1 MSHICLFEQRPRL
14 CSDYQQKS
22 NLLNIQILS
31 GWVFECLDG
40 TKLKTKT
47 WNLFIFKIPIRFLL
61 KHLILDVLVVRIRF
75 KIFLSLNNKV
85 KTGDGNARIIHIFIL
100 MYQSP
105 GYPVIRQGAYLEKRW
120 CTFIFP
126 TSILKAS
133 SHVGNAYV
141 VTKSTHADT
150 VGCFWTHNSFD
161 HSLAINTVDS
171 LPEQI
176 WFEKQSDFPAVST

>member
-75 KIFLSLNNKV
+75 KIFLCFTQASLNNKEMPELFIYSYLCTSLQV
-85 KTGDGNARIIHIFIL
+85 ILWSDRVLIWRKGDALSFFLHPFWKPRHML
-100 MYQSP
+100 AM
-105 GYPVIRQGAYLEKRW
+105 
-120 CTFIFP
+120 P
-126 TSILKAS
+126 TL
-133 SHVGNAYV
+133 
-141 VTKSTHADT
+141 
-150 VGCFWTHNSFD
+150 
-161 HSLAINTVDS
+161 
-171 LPEQI
+171 LPNQPMQI
-176 WFEKQSDFPAVST
+176 Q